1 MIGVAAKSRKSARDA
16 IGVSASSGVF
26 PGPEDGASG
35 PVRLT
40 ADHGGP
46 RPGLIGERLVRAGKA
61 VRPLSLEA

>member
-46 RPGLIGERLVRAGKA
+46 RPGLIGERLV
-61 VRPLSLEA
+61 LL